1 MPQALASSGAQLGIG
16 SMLLRE
22 TVTLFWVEVEEI
34 WVEAA
39 APVMTRTATNA
50 RMMSFM
56 MYLPLKLYLP
66 KKISLDSCDGLTIG
80 WKMT

>member
-22 TVTLFWVEVEEI
+22 TVTFWVEAEEI

-39 APVMTRTATNA
+39 APVMTRTATKA

-56 MYLPLKLYLP
+56 MDLPLKLYLP
-66 KKISLDSCDGLTIG
+66 KKISLDSCNGLTIG